1 MANEK
6 IALYAGAVSAP
17 EAQLAPVPLQAAATG
32 NGNAHRAGFTYPT
45 TWLGTLPQIAPLSG
59 VSTGASTW
67 QPVPEVWCS
76 RLPVRPS
83 RLALSGVALLVPG
96 ALSVVAS
103 MLFLLQLH
111 FAHCKGCGK
120 H

>member
-1 MANEK
+1 MANKK

-59 VSTGASTW
+59 VSTGAPIW
-67 QPVPEVWCS
+67 QPVP
-76 RLPVRPS
+76 
-83 RLALSGVALLVPG
+83 
-96 ALSVVAS
+96 
-103 MLFLLQLH
+103 
-111 FAHCKGCGK
+111 
-120 H
+120 